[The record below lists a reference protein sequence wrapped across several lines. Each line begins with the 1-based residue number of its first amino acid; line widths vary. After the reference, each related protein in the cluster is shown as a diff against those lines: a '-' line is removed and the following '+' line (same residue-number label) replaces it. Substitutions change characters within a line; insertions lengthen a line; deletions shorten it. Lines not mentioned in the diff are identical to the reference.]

1 MSNENDEYKAL
12 KELLTEDRPITFR
25 STYKR
30 ITGSYCA
37 ALMLAQLLYW
47 TPRTNGEWIYKTD
60 AELGTEICASRGELG
75 TARAAL
81 TTKGLIETKRMGQP
95 ARMHYRVNL
104 AAVIAKISGKEPEN
118 ETEAGDI
125 VETPEIEGPAT
136 SCTDSQLQGKPATS
150 CRDHSQTS
158 CGDSLQLS
166 YTEMTTEMTTSAD
179 ARALVPPGEESEAT
193 SPRRR
198 RGRDPF
204 EIEAD
209 FEARRA
215 QGRAAGADRSAAAH
229 PLAGRWPH
237 LVDLCRAFEDA
248 SGLRLADLP
257 KSQAALWSKQLE
269 GHYQADLTPA
279 DERELVRL
287 AKAKKWDLYSPGS
300 ADKLIGHLRRQ
311 SPSLT
316 EPTYAKPSF

>member
-1 MSNENDEYKAL
+1 MHNESNEYRAL
-12 KELLTEDRPITFR
+12 KEILTEDKPVSFRPVL
-25 STYKR
+25 KR
-30 ITGSYCA
+30 ITGNYCA

-47 TPRTNGEWIYKTD
+47 TPRSMGEWIYKTD
-60 AELGTEICASRGELG
+60 VELGAEICASRGELG

-81 TTKGLIETKRMGQP
+81 TAKGLIETKRMGQP
-95 ARMHYRVNL
+95 ARMHYRVNIEAVM
-104 AAVIAKISGKEPEN
+104 AAIVPSDAPEPETP
-118 ETEAGDI
+118 EEVA
-125 VETPEIEGPAT
+125 ETPEIEGPAT
-136 SCTDSQLQGKPATS
+136 SCRDSQLQGKPATS

-158 CGDSLQLS
+158 CRDSLQLS
-166 YTEMTTEMTTSAD
+166 ITENTTESTTCDGAD
-179 ARALVPPGEESEAT
+179 AHAFAPSGIRSEAT
-193 SPRRR
+193 SPRAA
-198 RGRDPF
+198 RDPF
-204 EIEAD
+204 AIQAD
-209 FEARRA
+209 FDALA
-215 QGRAAGADRSAAAH
+215 AAGRARGADRTAAAH

-237 LVDLCRAFEDA
+237 LVDLARAFEDA

-269 GHYQADLTPA
+269 GHYQADLTPD